1 MLFTSPGRQSKLSDA
16 RNSIDECIF
25 NVSDKKKMNDEA
37 FNEVRQLNNEV
48 LGALTTYNPS
58 KHNIY
63 ENRNKTEENIKKDSF
78 REQVVTSQFQWGPTS
93 PKVNY
98 QESYQNT
105 FNAGENNDLGT
116 RLNS

>member
-1 MLFTSPGRQSKLSDA
+1 
-16 RNSIDECIF
+16 
-25 NVSDKKKMNDEA
+25 MNDEA

-93 PKVNY
+93 PKANY

-105 FNAGENNDLGT
+105 FNEGENNDLGT